1 LSARNASRGFT
12 LIELVIAFAL
22 LGMIMLLLYS
32 AFDVAAKSW
41 DRAETRTQETSD
53 LRLVQSFLRREISH
67 AFPLRVG
74 QATDSKIAFDGDAHL
89 LHFVTAL
96 PGNVA
101 GGGLSMVSLELGDE
115 QTGKESSHGLNQA
128 TKALILKHVVP
139 DADAVDFSALDAADE
154 ADKSVLLNG
163 IYELRLAYFGRDS
176 DQAEST
182 WRDSWKPGARMPAL
196 LRVELKLAGF
206 AEPQEMLFA
215 LRLGEEAGCY
225 QSSFQRQCGA
235 RK

>member
-1 LSARNASRGFT
+1 LSARKSSYGFT

-22 LGMIMLLLYS
+22 LGLIMLLLYS

-41 DRAETRTQETSD
+41 DRAETRTEEASD

-74 QATDSKIAFDGDAHL
+74 KLNDSKIAFDGDERV

-101 GGGLSMVSLELGDE
+101 GGGLSMVSLELADA

-139 DADAVDFSALDAADE
+139 DADAVDFSALDE
-154 ADKSVLLNG
+154 ATDKSVLLNG
-163 IYELRLAYFGRDS
+163 VNELRFAYFGGDG
-176 DQAEST
+176 DQTEPT
-182 WRDSWKPGARMPAL
+182 WRDSWKPGTRIPSL
-196 LRVELKLAGF
+196 LRIELKLAGL

-225 QSSFQRQCGA
+225 QSSFQRQCGV
-235 RK
+235 RR